1 MKKALETTIPK
12 DGLFHHNDEL
22 YRWERVDSIR
32 EYKGCIIELI
42 TFHHDWLL
50 KVPENHREYKI
61 TFPDGHSSFF
71 GSLKRGG
78 DLKSLKDFI
87 DFKAEHNE
95 L

>member
-1 MKKALETTIPK
+1 MKKTLETTSPK

-78 DLKSLKDFI
+78 DLKSLKDYI